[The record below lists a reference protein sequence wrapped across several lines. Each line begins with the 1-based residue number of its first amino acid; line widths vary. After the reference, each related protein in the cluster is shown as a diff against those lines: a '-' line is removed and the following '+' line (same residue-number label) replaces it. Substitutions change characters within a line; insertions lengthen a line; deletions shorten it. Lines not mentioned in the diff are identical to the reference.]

1 MSAQYKI
8 YLDVCC
14 LNRPFD
20 SWQQDRVRLEAEA
33 VLAILERIRDKHWQL
48 ISSEVIEAELKRLPN
63 PDKLTNILNL
73 LALVSDRVVLNDAID
88 QRSQG
93 LEDLG
98 FGLYDAFH
106 IACAEQANVDVL
118 LTTDDRLLKLAM
130 RYNDNIH
137 VQLDNPVNWLMTV
150 LLAEGNPENDTH

>member
-1 MSAQYKI
+1 MSSQYKI

-63 PDKLTNILNL
+63 PDKLANILNL

-88 QRSQG
+88 QRSQR
-93 LEDLG
+93 LEELG

-106 IACAEQANVDVL
+106 IACAEQSKVDVL

-130 RYNDNIH
+130 RYNDRYTCATG
-137 VQLDNPVNWLMTV
+137 QPC
-150 LLAEGNPENDTH
+150 